1 MAIIRIEGLTK
12 AFRDGEQTHTVLDG
26 LDLEIADG
34 QFLALLGRSG
44 SGKSTLLNCLAGI
57 ETPDTG
63 SIHVDDVEL
72 TALGDRERTHLRRD
86 RIGIVFQFFNL
97 LPILPVLENVA
108 LPALLRG
115 RPRGEVF
122 ERAHHLLQEL
132 DLDDRASEMPD
143 HLSGGEQQRVATAR
157 ALINEPALLL
167 ADEPTGNLDADT
179 AERTLDLLRQ
189 VNQRH
194 GVTVLLVTHADEAA
208 RTAQRVAHLVGG
220 RIEWPPE
227 PVVEEAPSEE
237 APAEEA
243 AAATA
248 VEAPKKK
255 KRKKGPPKGALFK
268 KVEAPEPEPE
278 PASDPPHEPATGA
291 EGTTTTPSPP
301 DDPPA
306 AESQAS
312 AEAAKP
318 AEESTE
324 PKPRPKVRPS
334 AKAAALF
341 QKSDPD
347 ADPDSGDD
355 DGS

>member
-1 MAIIRIEGLTK
+1 MATIRIEGLTK
-12 AFRDGEQTHTVLDG
+12 AFRDGEQIHTVLDG

-57 ETPDTG
+57 ETPDAG

-97 LPILPVLENVA
+97 LPMLPVLENVA

-115 RPRGEVF
+115 RARGEVF
-122 ERAHHLLQEL
+122 ERAHELLQEL
-132 DLDDRASEMPD
+132 ELGDRASEMPD

-157 ALINEPALLL
+157 ALINDPALLL

-179 AERTLDLLRQ
+179 AARTLELLRQ
-189 VNQRH
+189 VNERH
-194 GVTVLLVTHADEAA
+194 GVTVLMVTHADEAA
-208 RTAQRVAHLVGG
+208 RTARRVAHLVGG

-227 PVVEEAPSEE
+227 PVVEETTTEE
-237 APAEEA
+237 APTDEAPAPAAEEA
-243 AAATA
+243 
-248 VEAPKKK
+248 PKR

-268 KVEAPEPEPE
+268 KADEPEPE
-278 PASDPPHEPATGA
+278 A
-291 EGTTTTPSPP
+291 EAQPSGETEQ
-301 DDPPA
+301 DA
-306 AESQAS
+306 AEPSTGGDRP
-312 AEAAKP
+312 AEQEPTDEKP
-318 AEESTE
+318 AEEPTE
-324 PKPRPKVRPS
+324 KPADEPRSKPKVRPS

-347 ADPDSGDD
+347 ADSGGGDD

>member
-1 MAIIRIEGLTK
+1 MATIRIEGLTK
-12 AFRDGEQTHTVLDG
+12 AFRDGEQIHTVLDG

-57 ETPDTG
+57 ETPDAG

-72 TALGDRERTHLRRD
+72 SALGDRERTHLRRD

-97 LPILPVLENVA
+97 LPMLPVLENVA

-115 RPRGEVF
+115 RARDEVF
-122 ERAHHLLQEL
+122 ERAHELLHEL
-132 DLDDRASEMPD
+132 ELGDRASEMPD

-157 ALINEPALLL
+157 ALINDPALLL

-179 AERTLDLLRQ
+179 AARTLELLRQ
-189 VNQRH
+189 VNERH

-227 PVVEEAPSEE
+227 PVVEDTAAEEVATEEAG

-243 AAATA
+243 
-248 VEAPKKK
+248 PKRKK
-255 KRKKGPPKGALFK
+255 KKGPPKGALFK
-268 KVEAPEPEPE
+268 KASEPEPE
-278 PASDPPHEPATGA
+278 A
-291 EGTTTTPSPP
+291 EAGSTDDAAADERVADDDPP
-301 DDPPA
+301 DDHPSEEKPS
-306 AESQAS
+306 EEKPTQ
-312 AEAAKP
+312 ERP
-318 AEESTE
+318 AEPES
-324 PKPRPKVRPS
+324 RPKVRPS

-341 QKSDPD
+341 QKSDHD
-347 ADPDSGDD
+347 ADSDGGEDD